1 MNPIAEFQEK
11 LGASLASDSFS
22 KLTLSKPDGGADDL
36 RSVHLRRVEIRGQS
50 CLSITQRYPKQ
61 DRVTNHPIAEAER
74 KVGEWL
80 GRPFLRADLF
90 TLTENASLLFSRK
103 RNTKLLVRSSTHRR
117 KPSDRHDE
125 PKARLLRPEGRLYL
139 RALGLAGPDGALLR
153 AGERKFGQISRYVEY
168 LDELLSRH
176 PLPKDARILD
186 VGSGRGALTF
196 ALYDALTSVRGM
208 EPVVTGIELRPEL
221 VREANEL
228 ARRCG
233 YTGLSFRAGDI
244 GTCPVERVDL
254 LIALHA
260 CDTATD
266 LALARG
272 IRAGARILVVA
283 PCCHKQVRKAM
294 TCRNDLRAILEH
306 GILAER
312 MAELLTDGLRALV
325 LEVNGYR
332 TRVFDFAGLE
342 HTQRNVLIAAVRGDP
357 RPGAAERLR
366 GLKEMFGLG
375 ETELERRLA
384 EAPGLPAGAD
394 AARS

>member
-1 MNPIAEFQEK
+1 MDPIADFRDK
-11 LGASLASDSFS
+11 LRASLAADSFA
-22 KLTLSKPDGGADDL
+22 KLTLSKPDGAADDL
-36 RSVHLRRVEIRGQS
+36 RSIHLRRVDLRGQP
-50 CLSITQRYPKQ
+50 CLSLTLRYPDR
-61 DRVTNHPIAEAER
+61 DRVSNHPVAEAEQ

-103 RNTKLLVRSSTHRR
+103 GNPKLLVRSATHRR
-117 KPSDRHDE
+117 KPSPRHDE

-139 RALGLAGPDGALLR
+139 RALGLSGPDGNLLR

-168 LDELLSRH
+168 LDELLRRH
-176 PLPKDARILD
+176 PLPNEARILD
-186 VGSGRGALTF
+186 MGAGRGALTF
-196 ALYDALTSVRGM
+196 ALYDLLTSVRGM
-208 EPVVTGIELRPEL
+208 KPVVTGIELRPEL

-228 ARRCG
+228 ARRCK
-233 YTGLSFRAGDI
+233 YTGLSFQAGDI
-244 GTCPVERVDL
+244 GTCPIERVDL

-294 TCRNDLRAILEH
+294 ACKNDLRAILEH

-325 LEVNGYR
+325 LEANGYR

-357 RPGAAERLR
+357 RPGAADRLR

-375 ETELERRLA
+375 ETELERCLA
-384 EAPGLPAGAD
+384 KEAG
-394 AARS
+394 